1 MDKIVC
7 LFCQMDLCKQK
18 RINIFMA
25 FLLFK
30 WLILKYWTFVFIFHV
45 EEKNNIFVDGKVNLS
60 NRREGIIEQMETV
73 RLRSRWNYMTV
84 SRVCWRENMPQI
96 PYFNRVQQSAWIEW
110 SLLVLRFYHFNF
122 FFNLAV
128 S

>member
-1 MDKIVC
+1 M
-7 LFCQMDLCKQK
+7 
-18 RINIFMA
+18 
-25 FLLFK
+25 
-30 WLILKYWTFVFIFHV
+30 

-96 PYFNRVQQSAWIEW
+96 PYFNRVQQSA
-110 SLLVLRFYHFNF
+110 
-122 FFNLAV
+122 
-128 S
+128 